1 MREPVQKVVVLGQG
15 YVGLPLAMRAV
26 EVGYNVVGFDTDA
39 RRVELLADGSS
50 YVEDVSSGQLSE
62 ALATGRYSP
71 TSFAARLEGFD
82 VALITVPTP
91 LREGGPD
98 LSFVTDAGRTLAEH
112 LEPGALVVLESTTY
126 PGTTEELLWGVLAEG
141 AGLVPGRDFHLGY
154 SPERI
159 DPGNRHFSLSE
170 IPKVVSGIDASSL
183 SAVQSFYD
191 TLVRNTI
198 AVSRPREAELAKLI
212 ENTFRHVNIAL
223 VNELAMFAAE
233 LGVDVWEALDAASS
247 KPFGFMR
254 FNPGPGVGGHCLPI
268 DPSYLSWHVR
278 TSVGRSFRFVE
289 LANDVNDHMPEYVVR
304 RLSLALN
311 RRKLAVNGSRILLL
325 GLAYKPNTSDLRE
338 SPALTV
344 VERLSSLG
352 AELRYVDD
360 HVTEADIASLGNHIV
375 QAKLSEGELAGA
387 DAVVIL
393 TDHDDVDYDLV
404 NTRARYVLDTRHRC
418 RGEAVEYL

>member
-1 MREPVQKVVVLGQG
+1 MEEPVQKVVVLGQG
-15 YVGLPLAMRAV
+15 YVGLPLAIRAV
-26 EVGYNVVGFDTDA
+26 EVGYEVVGFDTDT
-39 RRVELLADGSS
+39 RRVELLIDASS
-50 YVEDVSSGQLSE
+50 FVEDVASGQLAE
-62 ALATGRYSP
+62 ALATGRYFP
-71 TSFAARLEGFD
+71 TSFPGRLEGFD

-98 LSFVTDAGRTLAEH
+98 LSFVQTAARALAEH
-112 LEPGALVVLESTTY
+112 LQPGALVVLESTTY
-126 PGTTEELLWGVLAEG
+126 PGTTEELLARVLAEG
-141 AGLVPGRDFHLGY
+141 SGLVPGRDFHLGY

-159 DPGNRHFSLSE
+159 DPGNRHFALPE
-170 IPKVVSGIDASSL
+170 IPKVVSGINAGSL
-183 SAVQSFYD
+183 QAVQAFYD
-191 TLVRNTI
+191 TLVHKTV

-223 VNELAMFAAE
+223 VNELTMFAAE
-233 LGVDVWEALDAASS
+233 LGVDVWEAIDAAAT

-289 LANDVNDHMPEYVVR
+289 LANDVNDHMPEYVVG
-304 RLSLALN
+304 RLGLALN
-311 RRKLAVNGSRILLL
+311 RRKQAVNGARILLL

-338 SPALTV
+338 SPALSV
-344 VERLSSLG
+344 MQRLSALG

-360 HVTEADIASLGNHIV
+360 HVTEADVVSLSRHIV
-375 QAKLSEGELAGA
+375 QAELSLDELAGA
-387 DAVVIL
+387 DAVVVL

-404 NTRARYVLDTRHRC
+404 TAHARYVLDTRHRC
-418 RGEAVEYL
+418 RGEVVEYL